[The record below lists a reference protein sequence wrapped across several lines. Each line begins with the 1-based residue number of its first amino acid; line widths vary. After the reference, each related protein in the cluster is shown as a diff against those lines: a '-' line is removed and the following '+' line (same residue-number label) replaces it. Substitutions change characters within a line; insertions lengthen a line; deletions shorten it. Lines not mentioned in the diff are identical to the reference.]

1 MKDVFAVQS
10 YPRVHPCLVS
20 FATRALSM
28 VSGCDVG
35 LIVCSTHDCMW
46 LWDVSSSGAS
56 RRGDRSPALQG
67 ILKLEHGLNGLCTG
81 VRWCGEAPAECA

>member
-10 YPRVHPCLVS
+10 YPHVHPHLVS

-46 LWDVSSSGAS
+46 LWDVDLSGAS

-67 ILKLEHGLNGLCTG
+67 RPKLEHNLNDLCTG
-81 VRWCGEAPAECA
+81 VRRCSEAPAERA